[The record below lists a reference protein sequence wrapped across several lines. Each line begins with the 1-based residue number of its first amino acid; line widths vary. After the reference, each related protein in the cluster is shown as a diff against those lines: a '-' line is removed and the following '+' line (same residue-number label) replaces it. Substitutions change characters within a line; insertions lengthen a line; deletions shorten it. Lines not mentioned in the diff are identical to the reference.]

1 MDRPVA
7 GATHPDYTTTQLEFN
22 ITSDIIPYTK
32 YVFTIE
38 ACNLLGCGAR
48 NQSEP
53 RRTETD
59 GNTVT
64 STNNALVI
72 TVL

>member
-1 MDRPVA
+1 MDRPVG
-7 GATHPDYTTTQLEFN
+7 GATHPDYTTTQLVFN
-22 ITSDIIPYTK
+22 ITREIIPYTK

-38 ACNLLGCGAR
+38 ACNFLGCGAR

-53 RRTETD
+53 IRTETD
-59 GNTVT
+59 GNTVA
-64 STNNALVI
+64 STNNAFVV